1 MRLTDD
7 NKQRDNLTA
16 YDQGSMS
23 FSQMMHNTA
32 LNTNANMISSVE
44 H

>member
-7 NKQRDNLTA
+7 NKQRDDLTA
-16 YDQGSMS
+16 SDQGSMS
-23 FSQMMHNTA
+23 FSQMMHNTSP
-32 LNTNANMISSVE
+32 NTNANMISSAE